1 MSGEEFVVQDIPSY
15 SRNNSTN
22 EFNLI
27 HDDEEFYNVEVL
39 AADVPLQRTNSRRL
53 NSTDETEA
61 PSFSRNN
68 SEDNLKDPIHKY
80 VFIIF
85 SNKLNNGVF
94 VQDHKHG
101 EFLLQERY
109 STIVHQV

>member
-27 HDDEEFYNVEVL
+27 HDDEDFYNVEVL

-53 NSTDETEA
+53 SSTDGEDA

-80 VFIIF
+80 VDLFSVTSLHVLTLIF
-85 SNKLNNGVF
+85 VLFRTTNMANFYYKKG
-94 VQDHKHG
+94 
-101 EFLLQERY
+101 
-109 STIVHQV
+109 HQQ